1 MINKII
7 FTIFLT
13 LIISSA
19 LFSQTTKEKKVKR
32 LSLGSFQIIAKDT
45 SLTVE
50 VLTISKTKGIE
61 IITLKNGEKKRFKK
75 RTIYLINCSSDDNQG
90 RTIISI
96 ASKLKGHPKIKI
108 GKKYKLF
115 LIPYFEEDCIPG
127 DGNEVIYID
136 KIIIPNVRVL
146 GINVYK
152 TPNLKGLF
160 YIPAENQ

>member
-50 VLTISKTKGIE
+50 VLSISKTKGIE
-61 IITLKNGEKKRFKK
+61 IITLKNGKKKALRKE
-75 RTIYLINCSSDDNQG
+75 
-90 RTIISI
+90 
-96 ASKLKGHPKIKI
+96 
-108 GKKYKLF
+108 LF
-115 LIPYFEEDCIPG
+115 I
-127 DGNEVIYID
+127 
-136 KIIIPNVRVL
+136 
-146 GINVYK
+146 
-152 TPNLKGLF
+152 
-160 YIPAENQ
+160 